1 MADYDLPKKT
11 VQSGP
16 FPHETYIQPFWRS
29 ELHPLDDHRSTE
41 DLPTEC
47 DILIVGAGYAGVT
60 TAYHLLNENPDPPSI
75 VLLEARQ
82 ACSGATARNGRY
94 NRGRIEDQDR
104 KPSLT
109 SIMSRPGGHVRPEI
123 YFYMPEYIKKYG
135 LEMAAAIS
143 NFEISHVQA
152 LKDLVEK
159 EQIDCDFTLGRSMDV
174 FLDEAQAVEAK
185 GAYDELKESG
195 LVSLKDVQ
203 YTSAK
208 NAEIVSTPFL
218 RSCLVVVHSLPLG
231 NLTYF
236 RFLASEARKDAL
248 VSQLPTF
255 GHTNSSCT
263 SSPLL
268 LRAAS
273 TYKLQHRYYQWP
285 PRLIRPMGN
294 GSLQPHEV

>member
-1 MADYDLPKKT
+1 
-11 VQSGP
+11 
-16 FPHETYIQPFWRS
+16 
-29 ELHPLDDHRSTE
+29 
-41 DLPTEC
+41 
-47 DILIVGAGYAGVT
+47 
-60 TAYHLLNENPDPPSI
+60 
-75 VLLEARQ
+75 
-82 ACSGATARNGRY
+82 
-94 NRGRIEDQDR
+94 
-104 KPSLT
+104 
-109 SIMSRPGGHVRPEI
+109 MSHPGGHVRPEI

-185 GAYDELKESG
+185 AAYDELKESG

-208 NAEIVSTPFL
+208 CAEIVSAQFL
-218 RSCLVVVHSLPLG
+218 RIVPDSFPLG

-236 RFLASEARKDAL
+236 RFLAFEARKDAL
-248 VSQLPTF
+248 VSQLPIF

-273 TYKLQHRYYQWP
+273 TYKLQHRYHQWP

-294 GSLQPHEV
+294 GSLQPQEVQSKLLKSFLPLTGTLPESLPNMPGKSCPAVASVLELPGPTAAPCHTFRTLM

>member
-1 MADYDLPKKT
+1 
-11 VQSGP
+11 
-16 FPHETYIQPFWRS
+16 
-29 ELHPLDDHRSTE
+29 
-41 DLPTEC
+41 
-47 DILIVGAGYAGVT
+47 
-60 TAYHLLNENPDPPSI
+60 
-75 VLLEARQ
+75 
-82 ACSGATARNGRY
+82 
-94 NRGRIEDQDR
+94 
-104 KPSLT
+104 
-109 SIMSRPGGHVRPEI
+109 MSRAGGHVRPEI

-152 LKDLVEK
+152 LKDLVER
-159 EQIDCDFTLGRSMDV
+159 ERIDCDFTLGRSMDV

-208 NAEIVSTPFL
+208 NAEIVSIPIFFPVMPCCC
-218 RSCLVVVHSLPLG
+218 SFIQSIPLV
-231 NLTYF
+231 NLTNF
-236 RFLASEARKDAL
+236 RFLAYEARKDAL

-255 GHTNSSCT
+255 GHTNSSCI

-273 TYKLQHRYYQWP
+273 TYKLQHRYYQWLL
-285 PRLIRPMGN
+285 RLIRPMGN
-294 GSLQPHEV
+294 GSSQPREV